1 MRYAD
6 IHREVSQGRGA
17 LGQTQRPSYT
27 RHRTSYRAV
36 LIGCGEKWL
45 RLCRQ
50 CIVSY
55 RAMRRTRSIHT
66 PLTIHTR
73 IRTHAA
79 LTFTFTPALPSH
91 SPPRC
96 VQDATLV
103 DLVNKFGPK
112 RWKLIATH
120 LPGRI
125 AKQCRERWCHHLCP
139 GIRKDPWTP
148 EEDKT
153 IIDAHRAL
161 GNRWAVMA
169 RLLPGRTDNSIKNRW
184 NSTIK
189 RTLQKEQN
197 VAETLLGALA
207 LGVDASDAA
216 GGGREGGQSPS
227 PELSVHG
234 RANRAPRLAER
245 VRPMWRRWRPYRM
258 WWG

>member
-1 MRYAD
+1 
-6 IHREVSQGRGA
+6 
-17 LGQTQRPSYT
+17 
-27 RHRTSYRAV
+27 
-36 LIGCGEKWL
+36 
-45 RLCRQ
+45 
-50 CIVSY
+50 
-55 RAMRRTRSIHT
+55 
-66 PLTIHTR
+66 
-73 IRTHAA
+73 
-79 LTFTFTPALPSH
+79 
-91 SPPRC
+91 

-207 LGVDASDAA
+207 LGVDASHAA
-216 GGGREGGQSPS
+216 GGGAGGGAKPKSRAKRSRSGKSRAKAGGAGAANVEKVEAVSDVVAVKRGGETGGKGAAVVVEGNTVDDGESGEPARKKGKVEGSSGGAGGGSNDAPLERPS
-227 PELSVHG
+227 GGGGGASVG
-234 RANRAPRLAER
+234 AVETAAKGAVDGVDVVDGSTPAESAT
-245 VRPMWRRWRPYRM
+245 
-258 WWG
+258 

>member
-1 MRYAD
+1 M
-6 IHREVSQGRGA
+6 
-17 LGQTQRPSYT
+17 
-27 RHRTSYRAV
+27 
-36 LIGCGEKWL
+36 
-45 RLCRQ
+45 
-50 CIVSY
+50 
-55 RAMRRTRSIHT
+55 
-66 PLTIHTR
+66 
-73 IRTHAA
+73 
-79 LTFTFTPALPSH
+79 
-91 SPPRC
+91 
-96 VQDATLV
+96 